1 MPAEHLIIFV
11 KNPIPGQVKTRIAH
25 TVGDA
30 KAVAIYNHLLRYTQQ
45 LIQSFSGQRVVY
57 YGDFVNRDD
66 GWNAYDK
73 QLQTSGDLGERM
85 ANAFQEQFAAGAE
98 KVVIIGSDCLAIT
111 PDHLTQA
118 FAALNKS
125 DIVIGPATDGGY
137 YLLGMKQVRPFL
149 FQDMPWSQPEL
160 RQLTELAIL
169 QHGLTFAPLETLTDI
184 DEWSDY
190 EPYAP
195 VEVSKE

>member
-11 KNPIPGQVKTRIAH
+11 KNPIPGQVKTRIAR

-30 KAVAIYNHLLRYTQQ
+30 KAVDVYTHLLRYTQQ
-45 LIQSFSGQRVVY
+45 LIESFLGQRVVY
-57 YGDFVNRDD
+57 YGDFINPDD

-85 ANAFQEQFAAGAE
+85 ANAFQEQFAAGAD

-111 PDHLTQA
+111 PDHLTRA
-118 FAALNKS
+118 FRALDTA

-137 YLLGMKQVRPFL
+137 YLLGMKQVHPFL
-149 FQDMPWSQPEL
+149 FQGMPWSQPEL

-169 QHGLTFAPLETLTDI
+169 QHGFTFAPLETLTDI

-190 EPYAP
+190 EPYD
-195 VEVSKE
+195 V